1 MRQFTKVLGTFMA
14 VFVMTVFPSVAHEEG
29 EGLAATSEQSGALAG
44 AVAALL
50 NDANENNNAYSY
62 YSAGQ
67 LASGMEHSKF
77 KVGDESAD
85 ALSAVDML
93 NRAIEIAGA
102 DSELGASAQAL
113 VDEAQASESVEEWYC
128 YYEWWWDSWWGEWV
142 IVEICY

>member
-1 MRQFTKVLGTFMA
+1 MA
-14 VFVMTVFPSVAHEEG
+14 VFVMAVFPSMAHEEG
-29 EGLAATSEQSGALAG
+29 EGLEAMSEQSGALAS

-67 LASGMEHSKF
+67 LAASMEHSKF
-77 KVGDESAD
+77 KMGDENAD
-85 ALSAVDML
+85 ALSAIDML

-113 VDEAQASESVEEWYC
+113 VDEAQAAESVEEWHC
-128 YYEWWWDSWWGEWV
+128 YNELWWDYWWGEWV
-142 IVEICY
+142 LVEVCY